1 MIFTENSG
9 FKKKTFSAKNLHLH
23 FFKTCLLPFL
33 NKVSP
38 MNFVKKKFIKTFKLI
53 MELMT
58 VINTQR
64 YQLSQQQQQVIRI
77 QQKIY
82 IIQLIIKI
90 QLKLH
95 QHPRQHLISL
105 KPQL

>member
-1 MIFTENSG
+1 MFTPIFKQS
-9 FKKKTFSAKNLHLH
+9 FSHE
-23 FFKTCLLPFL
+23 FC
-33 NKVSP
+33 
-38 MNFVKKKFIKTFKLI
+38 KKKFINTFKLI

-77 QQKIY
+77 QQKIH